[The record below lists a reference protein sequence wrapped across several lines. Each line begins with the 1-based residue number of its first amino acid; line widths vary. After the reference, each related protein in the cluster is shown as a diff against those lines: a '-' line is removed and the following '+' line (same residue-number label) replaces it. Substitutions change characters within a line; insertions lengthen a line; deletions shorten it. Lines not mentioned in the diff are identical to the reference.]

1 MRELLNEETYIVRFE
16 GISDGYRAEF
26 KHPEMLEKKSEDVA
40 PYEFCDVDYTLLPME
55 GRHKNALYSI
65 RLRLSAEPTDTPD
78 EIGDTVSSAVL
89 DLETLDEDK
98 HILVR
103 GWDDEEN
110 LLVRDL
116 HFSSWWD
123 GHNASEYEYLTIE
136 LEYLHQTRSKPDPD
150 PEYIED
156 CRQSFQKQIDRFD
169 GIAVDDT
176 AF

>member
-26 KHPEMLEKKSEDVA
+26 KHPEMLERMSEDVA
-40 PYEFCDVDYTLLPME
+40 PYEFCDVHYTLLPME
-55 GRHKNALYSI
+55 GRHKNALYSV
-65 RLRLSAEPTDTPD
+65 RLRLSADPTDTPG

-110 LLVRDL
+110 LLVRHL

-123 GHNASEYEYLTIE
+123 GQDAPEYEYLTIE
-136 LEYLHQTRSKPDPD
+136 LEYLQRTRTKPDPD

-156 CRQSFQKQIDRFD
+156 CRQSFQEQIDRFD
-169 GIAVDDT
+169 CLSVNDT

>member
-40 PYEFCDVDYTLLPME
+40 LYEFCDVHYTLLPMK
-55 GRHKNALYSI
+55 GRHHSALYSI
-65 RLRLSAEPTDTPD
+65 DLRLSAEPTDTPN
-78 EIGDTVSSAVL
+78 EIGGTVSTAELPVEIL
-89 DLETLDEDK
+89 DRDK
-98 HILVR
+98 HIKVR
-103 GWDDEEN
+103 GRDDN
-110 LLVRDL
+110 GLLLVRHL

-123 GHNASEYEYLTIE
+123 GHDVSEYEYLTIE
-136 LEYLHQTRSKPDPD
+136 LEYLHQTRSEPDPD